1 MSVASVKTVS
11 TAHREISSEALD
23 LSAVSSDKR
32 IMVGSFPRDEESAFR
47 LLSWLEH
54 NHGRCFK
61 IVNCLSEPEQRVMRS
76 AELLSAACGLVDPNS
91 VESFSMAPN
100 TPGALKQMLRFCIS
114 HDTFFAK
121 QESNVL
127 VVLCKTGRGR
137 SGMLAACL
145 LLHLSKMGHAMTAD
159 EAVAAVCEAR
169 GEGSVSYPSQIRYVH
184 YYERLLRSQKGEYV
198 QTLRLNAIRMTTCP
212 SFDPSILNQGCSP
225 YAVVSILAQMA
236 EPAALESHMPFH
248 NHIAFHQQERLAKE
262 KKSVRFYSKTKGE
275 DDIEIDLR
283 DSSVTVRGDT
293 IVSLHSGE
301 HKMLQVCFNTAFVE
315 ENYLIFDKSSLDLAH
330 LDVRHRRFDADFRLE
345 LFFSRVSDQ
354 PELNI
359 DTLSPT
365 ADQHDPEQSE
375 LQIANP
381 E

>member
-11 TAHREISSEALD
+11 TAHQEISAEALD

-47 LLSWLEH
+47 LLSWLESQY
-54 NHGRCFK
+54 GPCFK
-61 IVNCLSEPEQRVMRS
+61 IVSCLSEPEQRVMRS
-76 AELLSAACGLVDPNS
+76 AELLSAAY
-91 VESFSMAPN
+91 VESFPMAPN
-100 TPGALKQMLRFCIS
+100 TPGALKQLLRFCIS
-114 HDTFFAK
+114 QDTFFAK

-159 EAVAAVCEAR
+159 EAVASICDAR
-169 GEGSVSYPSQIRYVH
+169 GEASVSYPSQIRYVH

-275 DDIEIDLR
+275 SEIEMDLR

-315 ENYLIFDKSSLDLAH
+315 ENYLSFDKFSLDLAH
-330 LDVRHRRFDADFRLE
+330 LDARHRRFDADFRVE

-365 ADQHDPEQSE
+365 ADQYDPEQSE
-375 LQIANP
+375 LHIANP